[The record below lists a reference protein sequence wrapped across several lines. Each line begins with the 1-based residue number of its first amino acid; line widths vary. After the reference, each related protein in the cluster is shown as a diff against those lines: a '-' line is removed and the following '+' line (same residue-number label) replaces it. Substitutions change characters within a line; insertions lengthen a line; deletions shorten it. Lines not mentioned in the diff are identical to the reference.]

1 MKMYVDGSEVE
12 LSDGQAE
19 IERLSDRLVVK
30 TQAGAFTAVAVRSGD
45 AVLISYQGRQ
55 FKVDRKRP
63 RSSAQGTAASGE
75 LRAPMPGLIVDV
87 LVESGGEVEKGDKIL
102 VLEAMKTQQAFTAPF
117 RGHVEQLGV
126 SKGDQVSDGDLL
138 AVVVAEAESE

>member
-1 MKMYVDGSEVE
+1 MKIYVDGIEVE
-12 LSDGQAE
+12 LAPGQAE

-30 TQAGAFTAVAVRSGD
+30 TPAGAATAVAVRSGD

-55 FKVDRKRP
+55 FKVERKRP
-63 RSSAQGTAASGE
+63 PSSALGAAASGE
-75 LRAPMPGLIVDV
+75 LRAPMPGLIVDI
-87 LVESGGEVEKGDKIL
+87 LVARGGAVDKGDKIL

-117 RGHVEQLGV
+117 HGHVEQLCV

-138 AVVVAEAESE
+138 AVIVAEAESR